1 MMRLLDLIP
10 VTETMVPHRSLLHS
24 FFDGWAVPSLLT
36 DFAEEKTW
44 SPAFDVTENENAYVV
59 TAELPGIDVKD
70 IEVTLTDGV
79 LSVKGEKK
87 QEKEEKGENHHRIE
101 RVYGTFHRSFRIPG
115 RVENDK
121 VDASYKDGVLTLT
134 LPKEG
139 ESKPTK
145 IEVK

>member
-1 MMRLLDLIP
+1 MTRLLNLIP
-10 VTETMVPHRSLLHS
+10 VSDSIVPRRSLLHG
-24 FFDGWAVPSLLT
+24 FFDDWAMPAMFT
-36 DFAEEKTW
+36 DEKTW
-44 SPAFDVTENENAYVV
+44 SPAFDVTESENAYVV

-70 IEVTLTDGV
+70 LEVTLSDGI

-115 RVENDK
+115 RVESDK
-121 VDASYKDGVLTLT
+121 VDANYKDGILTLT
-134 LPKEG
+134 LPKEE